1 MTPRDNI
8 IHELNELKSSLAN
21 ASQRDVYQVPAGYF
35 EGLPDQLLKR
45 VKALEAGSVSE
56 ELEHLSPLLNSISKA
71 MPYSV
76 PEDYFSTLENELRQT
91 IASNSEQTAQEELEI
106 LSPLLSGLKNQSTFT
121 VPRGYFENLQPA
133 VHGDHTASEAKLVSI
148 TSRKWFRYAAAAVV
162 TGFIVTIGFLA
173 LNKENAIDPETKSY
187 AWVKSNLKKVS
198 TDDINE
204 FVELAK
210 AETAEVVKPGTK
222 EDISNLLKDVSDNEI
237 QEFLNDTQLAE
248 TGTEDDLILN

>member
-1 MTPRDNI
+1 MTPRENI

-21 ASQRDVYQVPAGYF
+21 ASHRDVYQAPAGYF
-35 EGLPDQLLKR
+35 EGLADQLLKR

-56 ELEHLSPLLNSISKA
+56 ELEHFSPLLNSISKD

-76 PEDYFSTLENELRQT
+76 PEDYFSTLEKELHQT
-91 IASNSEQTAQEELEI
+91 IASGSEQTAQEELEI

-121 VPRGYFENLQPA
+121 VPGGYFENLQPA
-133 VHGDHTASEAKLVSI
+133 VHGDRTASEAKLVSI

-162 TGFIVTIGFLA
+162 VGFVATIGFLA
-173 LNKENAIDPETKSY
+173 LNKENTIDPETKSY

-210 AETAEVVKPGTK
+210 AETADVVKPGTK

-237 QEFLNDTQLAE
+237 QEFLNDTELAE